1 MTSMHP
7 GGAERSL
14 IGLLNAFDYD
24 KYQVDLF
31 LNRHEGELLEQI
43 PKEVNL
49 LPAECHYESLAEP
62 LINTIKKGHFAIAAA
77 RLLAKF
83 ISYIKSHGKDNDAG
97 ITGDYSHRF
106 TKGLMP
112 KIQTNVEYD
121 LAISFITPHYFVA
134 EKVIAKTKAAWIH
147 TDYTNISLDKE
158 SQMQMWLPYDHLVAV
173 SDEVARKFSDVF
185 PSLSN
190 KVEVIENILP
200 IDSMRLQAKEPI
212 YDFGNKDEFRI
223 LSIGRFTYAK
233 NFENIPVICKYL
245 CEYVTSFK
253 WYIVGY
259 GGGESLIRR
268 AIEEEKMENRVIIL
282 GKRKNPYPYIA
293 QCNLYV
299 QPSRFEGKAVAVREA
314 QVFCKPVVIT
324 NFPTAQSQ
332 LIDGVNGI
340 IVPLDPKECAKKI
353 AQLLLDSK
361 TMAQL
366 QYNCK
371 LTDFSNLAE
380 IEKVYLMIES

>member
-1 MTSMHP
+1 MDVS
-7 GGAERSL
+7 E
-14 IGLLNAFDYD
+14 
-24 KYQVDLF
+24 
-31 LNRHEGELLEQI
+31 E
-43 PKEVNL
+43 KE
-49 LPAECHYESLAEP
+49 
-62 LINTIKKGHFAIAAA
+62 
-77 RLLAKF
+77 
-83 ISYIKSHGKDNDAG
+83 
-97 ITGDYSHRF
+97 
-106 TKGLMP
+106 
-112 KIQTNVEYD
+112 
-121 LAISFITPHYFVA
+121 
-134 EKVIAKTKAAWIH
+134 
-147 TDYTNISLDKE
+147 
-158 SQMQMWLPYDHLVAV
+158 
-173 SDEVARKFSDVF
+173 FSDVF

>member
-1 MTSMHP
+1 MHP

-24 KYQVDLF
+24 EYQVDLF
-31 LNRHEGELLEQI
+31 LNRHEGELMGQI

-62 LINTIKKGHFAIAAA
+62 LINTIKKGHVAIAAA
-77 RLLAKF
+77 RLFAKF
-83 ISYIKSHGKDNDAG
+83 FSYIRKHGKYSDAG
-97 ITGDYSHRF
+97 ISGDYSHRF
-106 TKGLMP
+106 TKLFMP
-112 KIQTNVEYD
+112 KIQTDVEYD

-134 EKVIAKTKAAWIH
+134 EKVHAITKAAWIH
-147 TDYTNISLDKE
+147 TDYTNISLDKK
-158 SQMQMWLPYDHLVAV
+158 SQMQMWLPYDHLIAV

-200 IDSMRLQAKEPI
+200 IDSMRLQAREQI
-212 YDFGNKDEFRI
+212 YDFSNKDEFRI

-245 CEYVTSFK
+245 CEYGISFK

-259 GGGESLIRR
+259 GGGESLIRQ
-268 AIEEEKMENRVIIL
+268 AIEEERMENRVSIL

-293 QCNLYV
+293 QCDLYV

-332 LIDGVNGI
+332 LINGVNGI

-361 TMAQL
+361 TMEQL